1 MEKLHRHSNGSAV
14 TLSDETAVSLKR
26 ITGRRESGV
35 KYFEFFSS
43 PTAEKTTI
51 EWTGD
56 VAVIPTLTAKVLLAN
71 GYAENISELQLA
83 TWNEMVD
90 GAPAAVEPEQET
102 PVDPPVAPVADTP
115 PVVEET
121 PPPAPVVEETPP
133 VPPIP
138 PVVSDDPPMPPLP
151 KIDDP
156 KTESLKRAEAEAA
169 KAAKAKKASGD

>member
-26 ITGRRESGV
+26 ITGRRESGAN
-35 KYFEFFSS
+35 YFEFYSS

-56 VAVIPTLTAKVLLAN
+56 IAVIPTLTAKVLLNN
-71 GYAENISELQLA
+71 GYAEHISELQLA
-83 TWNEMVD
+83 TWNEMV
-90 GAPAAVEPEQET
+90 GAATAQPEQPSVASVPEQTPPVIET
-102 PVDPPVAPVADTP
+102 PPL

-121 PPPAPVVEETPP
+121 PPPPVTPP
-133 VPPIP
+133 VTP
-138 PVVSDDPPMPPLP
+138 PVDGDSLMPPLP
-151 KIDDP
+151 VVPDP
-156 KTESLKRAEAEAA
+156 KEDALKRAEAEAS